1 MPDDIARW
9 LTEHARP
16 LGTLTPGAPHDDL
29 EPLGDALRD
38 VRIVGLG
45 ESTHGTREFL
55 QLKHRITEFLVRE
68 AGFTTLALEAGASAT
83 RALDAYVRHGTGDP
97 ARLITRLGFW
107 TWRTEEML
115 ALVQWL
121 RTHNRDLPEDR
132 QVRLVGM
139 DPQRCTDSLEALAT
153 YLHQVAPEQAEN
165 VRRLEPLAQAHPAA
179 HPDPHQA
186 LLHRAEAL
194 AAFLEAHHEEFARH
208 TTPKIADEALEH
220 ARILT
225 RAADLVTRSPGPPS
239 GDNSVFAARDRYMAD
254 AVTRLLDD
262 EPAARV
268 IVWAHNGHLA
278 KGTYGDGV
286 PALGSRLRDRYGDD
300 YYALAL
306 LFGKGTFLARRSH
319 NLHAPP
325 RRTRIGTG
333 TRSLEARLAATLPGN
348 YYLNLRTNAPSPQ
361 ATPWLHTPHT
371 QRSFG
376 AAVPRFTYRFHVAPL
391 TPADDYD
398 GIAFVARSNCSR
410 LLPAGGVSA
419 AGQDGAD
426 GERLTGRS
434 RPA

>member
-1 MPDDIARW
+1 MPDDLVRW

-29 EPLGDALRD
+29 EPLGTTLRD

-45 ESTHGTREFL
+45 ESTHGTREFFR
-55 QLKHRITEFLVRE
+55 LKHRIVEFLVRE
-68 AGFTTLALEAGASAT
+68 AGFTTLALEASASAT

-115 ALVQWL
+115 GLVQWL

-139 DPQRCTDSLEALAT
+139 DPQRCTDSLEALDSFL
-153 YLHQVAPEQAEN
+153 YQVAPEQAQDVPE
-165 VRRLEPLAQAHPAA
+165 LAPLARAHPAA
-179 HPDPHQA
+179 HPDPTQA
-186 LLHRAEAL
+186 LLHRAGTL
-194 AAFLEAHHEEFARH
+194 AAFLEHHHTEFARH
-208 TTPKIADEALEH
+208 TTPETADEALEH

-225 RAADLVTRSPGPPS
+225 RAADLVTRSADPPS
-239 GDNSVFAARDRYMAD
+239 GENSVFAARDRYMAD

-262 EPAARV
+262 DPAARV
-268 IVWAHNGHLA
+268 IVWAHNGHIA

-306 LFGKGTFLARRSH
+306 LFGNGTFLARRGHS
-319 NLHAPP
+319 LHAPP
-325 RRTRIGTG
+325 LRTRIGTG
-333 TRSLEARLAATLPGN
+333 TRTLEARLAAALPGN
-348 YYLNLRTNAPSPQ
+348 YYTDLRTNAPSPQ
-361 ATPWLHTPHT
+361 ATSWLHTPHA

-376 AAVPRFTYRFHVAPL
+376 AGVPRLTYRFHVAPL
-391 TPADDYD
+391 VPADDYD
-398 GIAFVARSNCSR
+398 GLAFVARSSCSR
-410 LLPAGGVSA
+410 LLPA
-419 AGQDGAD
+419 AGEG
-426 GERLTGRS
+426 
-434 RPA
+434 